1 MRYHQLILFF
11 LCLSLAACQ
20 DPTTP
25 SNELGELHFQPTGL
39 PDAQPAFEKGLL
51 LLHSFEYEDAR
62 EAFLEAQSIDP
73 DFAMAYWGEA
83 MTYNHPLW
91 ARQLLEEGQ
100 EALQKLDSLPAQ
112 RAEKAATPI
121 ERDFLN
127 AVSVLFGEGDRN
139 ERASAYKDQMAEMR
153 KKYPKNHE
161 ASAFYALSLLGSVPF
176 GRDKEVFEK
185 SARIAESILAENPKH
200 PGALHYLI
208 HSYDDPEHAQLG
220 KEAADDYSQVAPD
233 AAHALHMPS
242 HIYVA
247 MGMWDE
253 VVQSN
258 IASWEASVNRME
270 RKELDNK
277 ALNYHALHWLMYGL
291 LQKKETE
298 RARQLLADM
307 IRYCGEKPESR
318 ARSYQIAMQANY
330 LIETG
335 LWQDSLLREEVKVED
350 LNVSQQARQLFT
362 KGMVAY
368 QSKNAS
374 QLDSIIEQIDDIHRK
389 AKVRVQNTGFA
400 MCSPAPSSPMPN
412 QQDTDMAEVMNMEL
426 KAMRAWLQNDASE
439 ARQWLERSCELEDA
453 MSYSYGPPKIPK
465 LSHELYGD
473 WLLAMGEPDK
483 AMEQYEAALQRGPGR
498 LQTLQGKLSAA
509 QQAGEL
515 TVAEQVQSTLQEI

>member
-20 DPTTP
+20 DSTTP

-91 ARQLLEEGQ
+91 ARQLLEEGR

-139 ERASAYKDQMAEMR
+139 ERASTYKDQMAEMR

-220 KEAADDYSQVAPD
+220 KNAADDYSQVAPD

-258 IASWEASVNRME
+258 IASWEASVNRKE

-291 LQKKETE
+291 LQKKETK
-298 RARQLLADM
+298 RARQLLAD
-307 IRYCGEKPESR
+307 
-318 ARSYQIAMQANY
+318 
-330 LIETG
+330 
-335 LWQDSLLREEVKVED
+335 
-350 LNVSQQARQLFT
+350 
-362 KGMVAY
+362 
-368 QSKNAS
+368 
-374 QLDSIIEQIDDIHRK
+374 
-389 AKVRVQNTGFA
+389 
-400 MCSPAPSSPMPN
+400 
-412 QQDTDMAEVMNMEL
+412 
-426 KAMRAWLQNDASE
+426 
-439 ARQWLERSCELEDA
+439 
-453 MSYSYGPPKIPK
+453 
-465 LSHELYGD
+465 
-473 WLLAMGEPDK
+473 
-483 AMEQYEAALQRGPGR
+483 
-498 LQTLQGKLSAA
+498 
-509 QQAGEL
+509 
-515 TVAEQVQSTLQEI
+515 